1 MATDVRINSLTTDVT
16 VTDASAMLTPAVL
29 QQIVQAVMTEIDA
42 QQQTRD
48 AMEQERSLGGAR
60 EA

>member
-1 MATDVRINSLTTDVT
+1 
-16 VTDASAMLTPAVL
+16 MLTPAVL